1 MGKDLVLLVLYCIS
15 LPKVTQA
22 EVSVFLTVMNEHNS
36 MYQPYSPSQI
46 IRAED
51 MLNLTRKRGS
61 TTSFQVYNPLNLQ
74 YYWNMSYPYGMED
87 IKARD
92 IIDIDED
99 EMELASASRRHRKTH
114 RGELVRESGPYS
126 KTGKVNVLLAI
137 SDDPDNPD
145 RWHGIKTGGGSIII
159 LFVDVIL
166 RIIGDIGP
174 VVVLFLTIC
183 CLICIRRFLLLFM
196 RLDIE
201 LLHERHIG

>member
-1 MGKDLVLLVLYCIS
+1 MLLAFYCVS
-15 LPKVTQA
+15 LPKVTQV
-22 EVSVFLTVMNEHNS
+22 EVSVFITVMNGHDS
-36 MYQPYSPSQI
+36 MYQPYSPIQI

-61 TTSFQVYNPLNLQ
+61 TASFQVYNPLNLQ
-74 YYWNMSYPYGMED
+74 WRDNNWNMSYPYGIED

-99 EMELASASRRHRKTH
+99 EIELASVSRRHGKAH
-114 RGELVRESGPYS
+114 RGERVRESGPYS

-145 RWHGIKTGGGSIII
+145 RWHGIWSGGGSTII
-159 LFVDVIL
+159 LFIDVIL

-174 VVVLFLTIC
+174 AVVLLLTIC
-183 CLICIRRFLLLFM
+183 RLICIRRFLLLFM
-196 RLDIE
+196 RLNIE
-201 LLHERHIG
+201 LLRERQIG